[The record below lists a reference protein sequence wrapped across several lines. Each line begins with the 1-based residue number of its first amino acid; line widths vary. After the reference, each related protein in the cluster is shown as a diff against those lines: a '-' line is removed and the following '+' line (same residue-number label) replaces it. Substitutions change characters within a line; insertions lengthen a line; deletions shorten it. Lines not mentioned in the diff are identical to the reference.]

1 MRGGKGL
8 RAARWL
14 VCFALVGLSAC
25 VATAPRLADPEAAE
39 VLAKTNRDDRF
50 PLLEATYPGGIA
62 ARPHVEFANYT
73 GYRPL
78 QLDLYLHA
86 DRAHEAPRPLVLWIH
101 GGGWQRGDAR
111 QSGAF
116 ADWPRVLAA
125 LAARGFVVA
134 SVDYRLAGEARFP
147 AQVQDVK
154 AAIRYLR
161 SESAA
166 LGIDPA
172 RVYLW
177 GGSAGGHLAAL
188 AATSCGVAAFDPPA
202 STGRLPGSLARTAK
216 ALPQSDC
223 VQGAA
228 IWYGAF
234 DLADARTPRG
244 SALGPAIFERVLGC
258 EPDACATPSAAA
270 SPITYVSSATPP
282 MLLIHGTA
290 DTAIPIR
297 QSEAMAARMH
307 AAGARAELV
316 PIAGSEH
323 GFIGAT
329 PTATRRDSR
338 EALAR
343 SFAFFAQL
351 ARGGADQ
358 RAR

>member
-1 MRGGKGL
+1 MAVR
-8 RAARWL
+8 ARWAIGP
-14 VCFALVGLSAC
+14 VIFGVSAC
-25 VATAPRLADPEAAE
+25 AAVGATPPWDEQIE
-39 VLAKTNRDDRF
+39 ILAKTNRDDNF
-50 PLLEATYPGGIA
+50 PTLEAVYPDGIV

-86 DRAHEAPRPLVLWIH
+86 DRARAAARPLVLWVH

-116 ADWPRVLAA
+116 ADWPAVLAL
-125 LAARGFVVA
+125 LAAHGYVVA
-134 SVDYRLAGEARFP
+134 SVDYRLTGEAHFP

-188 AATSCGVAAFDPPA
+188 AAVTCGVAAFNPPA
-202 STGRLPGSLARTAK
+202 STGRLPGSLARAAK
-216 ALPQSDC
+216 PLPPSDC
-223 VQGAA
+223 AQGAV

-234 DLADARTPRG
+234 DLNETEEPQG
-244 SALGPAIFERVLGC
+244 SALGVPMLERVLGC
-258 EPDACATPSAAA
+258 NPDDCADAAAAA
-270 SPITYVSSATPP
+270 SPITYVSKATPP

-290 DTAIPIR
+290 DTSVPIR
-297 QSEAMAARMH
+297 QSEAMAMRMR
-307 AAGARAELV
+307 AAGASVRLV
-316 PIAGSEH
+316 PVAGSEH
-323 GFIGAT
+323 GFVGDT
-329 PTATRRDSR
+329 PEATRRDSR
-338 EALAR
+338 EALAL
-343 SFAFFAQL
+343 SFAFFDRL
-351 ARGGADQ
+351 AKDR
-358 RAR
+358 

>member
-1 MRGGKGL
+1 MTSL
-8 RAARWL
+8 RAAR
-14 VCFALVGLSAC
+14 GLSCLALAGLTAC
-25 VATAPRLADPEAAE
+25 AQTATAPAAPEAAE

-50 PLLEATYPGGIA
+50 PQLEVAYAGGIA

-78 QLDLYLHA
+78 QLDLYLHT
-86 DRAHEAPRPLVLWIH
+86 DRAHAAPRPLVLWIH

-111 QSGAF
+111 LSGAF

-134 SVDYRLAGEARFP
+134 SIDYRLAGEARFP

-161 SESAA
+161 RESAD

-188 AATSCGVAAFDPPA
+188 AATGCGVAAFDPPA

-216 ALPQSDC
+216 PLPQSDC
-223 VQGAA
+223 VQGAV

-234 DLADARTPRG
+234 DLADARAPQG
-244 SALGPAIFERVLGC
+244 SALGPAMLERVLGC
-258 EPDACATPSAAA
+258 EPDSCAAPSVAA
-270 SPITYVSSATPP
+270 SPITYVSRATPP

-297 QSEAMAARMH
+297 QSEAMAVRMH
-307 AAGARAELV
+307 AAGARVELV

-329 PTATRRDSR
+329 PAATRRDSR
-338 EALAR
+338 EALMR
-343 SFAFFAQL
+343 
-351 ARGGADQ
+351 
-358 RAR
+358 